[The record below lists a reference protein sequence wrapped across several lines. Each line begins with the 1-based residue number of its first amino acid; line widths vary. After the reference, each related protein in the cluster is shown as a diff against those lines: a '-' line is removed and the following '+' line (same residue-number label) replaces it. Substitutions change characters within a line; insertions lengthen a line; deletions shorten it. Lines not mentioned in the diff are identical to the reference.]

1 MKLLYVYV
9 FGVPI
14 FSLCS
19 RPLILGILPCSVIP
33 IPRGGHLEGVWFQS
47 QKDLELIQS
56 LIGFVILRFLSLLS
70 LKFPDLPHKVVVRNK
85 WDDLY
90 GNNLA
95 GHVEI
100 WFLRLCNFLLLPSS
114 LFLLPSSLP
123 SYPLTPFTA
132 PPDSLLYFPLP
143 LPISLYPS
151 QLTISPLHFSFPSTL
166 LSLLTSPFSL
176 LLLSPTHF
184 LFSLFS
190 FSYFSPPP
198 LSSPL
203 FRL

>member
-1 MKLLYVYV
+1 MKLFYVYV

-14 FSLCS
+14 LSLCS
-19 RPLILGILPCSVIP
+19 RSLLLGTLPCSVIP
-33 IPRGGHLEGVWFQS
+33 IPRGGHLQGVWFQS
-47 QKDLELIQS
+47 QKDLELNPITYW
-56 LIGFVILRFLSLLS
+56 LCHFKASLLS
-70 LKFPDLPHKVVVRNK
+70 LKFPDLPHKVVVRKK

-90 GNNLA
+90 GNNPA

-132 PPDSLLYFPLP
+132 PPASLLYFPLP
-143 LPISLYPS
+143 LPTSLYPS
-151 QLTISPLHFSFPSTL
+151 QLTISHLHFPFPSPL
-166 LSLLTSPFSL
+166 LLLPLLTSPS
-176 LLLSPTHF
+176 
-184 LFSLFS
+184 
-190 FSYFSPPP
+190 FSPPP

-203 FRL
+203 SRNVRLT